1 MAEFPST
8 EFLDRLN
15 STIGRLRK
23 DFGGLG
29 GNLDLAAGAMGTL
42 TEAMVQANQIAVG
55 ANRIGVSL
63 TELNRQTL
71 TQGILGV
78 AKTEATAAALQTGL
92 RGNTYEI
99 NRLFTR
105 MKLTGQDMGAMLGT
119 LRSLDITTG
128 MSIAQLE
135 SVSREARD
143 LGSSFGMSSEK
154 IIAAVASMGKIVERV
169 GLVNLGTNREATANF
184 SKALMQVTTA
194 LGPGME
200 AKLKASMEL
209 LSEGSARGLV
219 RASQL
224 GIAGQRDMFFDQNV
238 TAKDLVRILR
248 ISGDT
253 TTALINSLTGAGD
266 KFFGLQKTMDIL
278 GSNNIG
284 ALVQVNE
291 KLLEAMESGRL
302 EEVLDVAGRMDQMTT
317 TLRGLGERFI
327 GPLRDFWVQVGPTIM
342 VVLKAMVVQWQFI
355 WGIINSILKVFNA
368 AWHNV
373 IVSLDNMLGWTG
385 IFDDMSA
392 SLKSIDEKTVDQTPT
407 TSPLDMSQQLN
418 MLINSVLGLGVTGGT
433 NVQTGLMS
441 RDESTKAIVKA
452 LNAIP
457 STTGFYNP
465 ISWVFGAR
473 RP

>member
-15 STIGRLRK
+15 STLGSLRK

-42 TEAMVQANQIAVG
+42 TDAMLQANQIALG
-55 ANRIGVSL
+55 TNRIGVSL

-135 SVSREARD
+135 LVSREARD

-154 IIAAVASMGKIVERV
+154 IIAAVASMGKLVERV
-169 GLVNLGTNREATANF
+169 GLVGLGTNREATANF

-224 GIAGQRDMFFDQNV
+224 GIAGQRNIFFDQNV
-238 TAKDLVRILR
+238 TSRDLIRILR
-248 ISGDT
+248 RSGDAT
-253 TTALINSLTGAGD
+253 NTLVNSLTGTGD
-266 KFFGLQKTMDIL
+266 KFFGLQKAMDIL

-291 KLLEAMESGRL
+291 KLQEAMESGRL
-302 EEVLDVAGRMDQMTT
+302 EEVLDVGARMDQMTT
-317 TLRGLGERFI
+317 TLRELGERFI
-327 GPLRDFWVQVGPTIM
+327 GPVRDFLVQVGPTFM
-342 VVLKAMVVQWQFI
+342 VLTKAVIILWQAI
-355 WGIINSILKVFNA
+355 WGAINTILKVFNMF
-368 AWHNV
+368 WHPV
-373 IVSLDNMLGWTG
+373 IVFLDNTLSWTG
-385 IFDDMSA
+385 IFDGMSA
-392 SLKSIDEKTVDQTPT
+392 SLKSIDEKTVDQTLP
-407 TSPLDMSQQLN
+407 TSPLDMSQHLN

-433 NVQTGLMS
+433 HVQTGLMS

>member
-1 MAEFPST
+1 
-8 EFLDRLN
+8 
-15 STIGRLRK
+15 
-23 DFGGLG
+23 
-29 GNLDLAAGAMGTL
+29 
-42 TEAMVQANQIAVG
+42 
-55 ANRIGVSL
+55 
-63 TELNRQTL
+63 
-71 TQGILGV
+71 
-78 AKTEATAAALQTGL
+78 
-92 RGNTYEI
+92 
-99 NRLFTR
+99 
-105 MKLTGQDMGAMLGT
+105 MLGT

-135 SVSREARD
+135 LVSREARD

-154 IIAAVASMGKIVERV
+154 IIAAVASMGKLVERV
-169 GLVNLGTNREATANF
+169 GLVGLGTNREATANF

-224 GIAGQRDMFFDQNV
+224 GIAGQRNIFFDQNV
-238 TAKDLVRILR
+238 TSRDLIRILR
-248 ISGDT
+248 RSGDAT
-253 TTALINSLTGAGD
+253 NTLVNSLTGTGD
-266 KFFGLQKTMDIL
+266 KFFGLQKAMDIL

-291 KLLEAMESGRL
+291 KLQEAMESGRL
-302 EEVLDVAGRMDQMTT
+302 EEVLDVGARMDQMTT
-317 TLRGLGERFI
+317 TLRELGERFI
-327 GPLRDFWVQVGPTIM
+327 GPVRDFLVQVGPTFM
-342 VVLKAMVVQWQFI
+342 VWTKSVIILWQAI
-355 WGIINSILKVFNA
+355 WGAINTILKVFNMF
-368 AWHNV
+368 WHPV
-373 IVSLDNMLGWTG
+373 IVFLDNALSWTG
-385 IFDDMSA
+385 VFDGMTA
-392 SLKSIDEKTVDQTPT
+392 SLKSIDEKTVDQTLPP
-407 TSPLDMSQQLN
+407 SPLDMSQQLN

-433 NVQTGLMS
+433 HVQTGLMS

>member
-1 MAEFPST
+1 
-8 EFLDRLN
+8 
-15 STIGRLRK
+15 
-23 DFGGLG
+23 
-29 GNLDLAAGAMGTL
+29 
-42 TEAMVQANQIAVG
+42 ANQIAVG

-253 TTALINSLTGAGD
+253 TTALVNSLTGAGD

-327 GPLRDFWVQVGPTIM
+327 GPLRD
-342 VVLKAMVVQWQFI
+342 
-355 WGIINSILKVFNA
+355 
-368 AWHNV
+368 
-373 IVSLDNMLGWTG
+373 
-385 IFDDMSA
+385 
-392 SLKSIDEKTVDQTPT
+392 
-407 TSPLDMSQQLN
+407 
-418 MLINSVLGLGVTGGT
+418 
-433 NVQTGLMS
+433 
-441 RDESTKAIVKA
+441 
-452 LNAIP
+452 
-457 STTGFYNP
+457 
-465 ISWVFGAR
+465 
-473 RP
+473 